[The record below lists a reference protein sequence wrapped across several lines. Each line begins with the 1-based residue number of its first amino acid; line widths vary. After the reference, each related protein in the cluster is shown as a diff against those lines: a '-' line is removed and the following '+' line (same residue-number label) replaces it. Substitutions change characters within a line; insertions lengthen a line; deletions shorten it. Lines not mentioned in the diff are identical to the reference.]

1 MAATYVYLT
10 EANGLLF
17 DLATILADI
26 LLDIVHDMLDP
37 TKVLHQLY
45 NMLSPANQAIVDL
58 INQLGMATVQPLING
73 LLAEQVNVTQIIG
86 EPGASIV

>member
-86 EPGASIV
+86 KPGASID

>member
-10 EANGLLF
+10 EADGLLF
-17 DLATILADI
+17 DVATILADI

-45 NMLSPANQAIVDL
+45 QSLSEANKAIVDL

-86 EPGASIV
+86 KPGASIV